1 MIINNNN
8 NEGDE
13 SEYEEVEEEIGE
25 EEEIDENGEIVVRRR
40 GRYCLDCSVSRIKRD
55 CDHPITETDI
65 QMCFLV
71 VLPLLFIVEKQI
83 SIVIIVIATCIHSL
97 YVKDLLNVHWGYRI
111 LLINV
116 EHMVEDSTLSPFA
129 LGCSICGPIRRTM
142 QVDPNDYSSYQHF
155 NELFYY

>member
-55 CDHPITETDI
+55 CDHPITELI
-65 QMCFLV
+65 FKCV
-71 VLPLLFIVEKQI
+71 SLLF
-83 SIVIIVIATCIHSL
+83 SR
-97 YVKDLLNVHWGYRI
+97 YFLLWRNKF
-111 LLINV
+111 LL
-116 EHMVEDSTLSPFA
+116 
-129 LGCSICGPIRRTM
+129 
-142 QVDPNDYSSYQHF
+142 
-155 NELFYY
+155 